1 MAQKLAMH
9 GCWPMGRHSILQI
22 IVMDNM
28 DMMLKWM
35 DMDGPCK
42 SADGYGWIWITT
54 YFSHGYGWIW
64 MNSIFIDGYG

>member
-1 MAQKLAMH
+1 
-9 GCWPMGRHSILQI
+9 MGRHSILQI

-35 DMDGPCK
+35 DMDGSCK

-54 YFSHGYGWIW
+54 CFS
-64 MNSIFIDGYG
+64 MDMDGY